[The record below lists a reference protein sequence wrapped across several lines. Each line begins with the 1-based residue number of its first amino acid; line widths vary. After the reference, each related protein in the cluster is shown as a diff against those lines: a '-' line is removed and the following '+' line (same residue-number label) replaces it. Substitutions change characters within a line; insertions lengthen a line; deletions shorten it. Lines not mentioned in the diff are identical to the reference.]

1 MASNQKANVISTET
15 KSIASNRTFKF
26 EIRDKT
32 WRWILLMPAVIVVVT
47 LLALPVLWTLYAAF
61 TDLHLFRIG
70 GSTSFVGLENFEK
83 LIQNKSFWR
92 TVWNTLVFMLG
103 VVPAQLIIGVVVSL
117 ALNNIV
123 WGRKF
128 FRTWFLMPLML
139 SPVVVSFIVGRMLFQ
154 EDVGPIN
161 ETLRFLGF
169 EGIPWLT
176 HPTWA
181 MVTLILIDVWQWSS
195 FMILM
200 LMAGLQSVPLDLY
213 DAARVDGANSWQM
226 FWRITAPLILP
237 VTVTAL
243 LIRIIDAF
251 KVVDIIMVLTG
262 GGPGQATES
271 VTLAIY
277 RAGVKGGD
285 LAFGSSQAYF
295 LVVIMLIFGGA
306 FLIMT
311 RRTLRMD

>member
-1 MASNQKANVISTET
+1 MARENILAE
-15 KSIASNRTFKF
+15 KSRAAAQGRRFPFQF

-32 WRWILLMPAVIVVVT
+32 WRWILLMPAVVVVVS
-47 LLALPVLWTLYAAF
+47 LLAIPVLWTLYAAF
-61 TDLHLFRIG
+61 TDMHLFKLSG
-70 GSTSFVGLENFEK
+70 ETNFVGLRNFEK
-83 LIQNKSFWR
+83 LIQNRSFWR
-92 TVWNTLVFMLG
+92 TARNTVVFMLG
-103 VVPAQLIIGVVVSL
+103 VVPLQLLIGMVVSL
-117 ALNNIV
+117 ALNNIT

-139 SPVVVSFIVGRMLFQ
+139 SPVVVSFVVGRMLFQ

-161 ETLRFLGF
+161 DILKSLGF
-169 EGIPWLT
+169 EGVPWLT
-176 HPTWA
+176 HPNWA
-181 MVTLILIDVWQWSS
+181 MVTLIVIDVWQWSS

-200 LMAGLQSVPLDLY
+200 LIAGLQSVPLDLY
-213 DAARVDGANSWQM
+213 DAALVDGATSWNT
-226 FWRITAPLILP
+226 FWRITLPLIAP
-237 VTVTAL
+237 ITVTAL

-277 RAGVKGGD
+277 RIGVKGGD

-295 LVVIMLIFGGA
+295 LLVILLTFGGA
-306 FLIMT
+306 FLVMA
-311 RRTLRMD
+311 RRAMKR

>member
-1 MASNQKANVISTET
+1 MASDQNTEAISL
-15 KSIASNRTFKF
+15 SLNRSSRFRF

-32 WRWILLMPAVIVVVT
+32 WRWILLMPAVIIMVV
-47 LLALPVLWTLYAAF
+47 LLAVPVLWTLYAAF

-70 GSTSFVGLENFEK
+70 QSTSFVGLTNFEK
-83 LIQNKSFWR
+83 LLQNRSFWR
-92 TVWNTLVFMLG
+92 TAWNTVIFMLG
-103 VVPAQLIIGVVVSL
+103 VVPLQLAIGMGVSL
-117 ALNNIV
+117 ALDNITR
-123 WGRKF
+123 GKKF

-161 ETLRFLGF
+161 EMLRDLGF

-181 MVTLILIDVWQWSS
+181 MISLILIDVWQWSS

-200 LMAGLQSVPLDLY
+200 LIAGLQSVPLDLY
-213 DAARVDGANSWQM
+213 DAARVDGATSWQT
-226 FWRITAPLILP
+226 FWRVTLPLVLP
-237 VTVTAL
+237 ITVTAL

-277 RAGVKGGD
+277 RTGVKGGD

-295 LVVIMLIFGGA
+295 LLVIMLIFGGA
-306 FLIMT
+306 FLMMT
-311 RRTLRMD
+311 RRSLRMD